1 MAFINRKYPFRQ
13 RGGWLLI
20 RESIIYGVVIWAIL
34 FLLQPFGFSQ
44 YQGNKFLVA
53 LMFGLVTTCC
63 YAFYGWLVL
72 IHVVRRVNPWRVWH
86 HGCAFIGLV
95 LFIAVCNYLF
105 FSYIFHY
112 PLTLGFFLLF
122 LYWTILLGLILTAAS
137 ISLAYN
143 RFLRDKMEMLLSNTT
158 EEQKD
163 ILITIHDTNVRA
175 NDLCIPINSLLYME
189 ARKNNV
195 AVCYMKDGKPETV
208 EVHTTLTAAMEALK
222 DYENIFQCHRSFVVN
237 VNNITAARGNSNGYQ
252 LTLGTSAVTI
262 PVARSYVPKLKAFIA

>member
-95 LFIAVCNYLF
+95 LFLAVCN
-105 FSYIFHY
+105 
-112 PLTLGFFLLF
+112 
-122 LYWTILLGLILTAAS
+122 
-137 ISLAYN
+137 
-143 RFLRDKMEMLLSNTT
+143 
-158 EEQKD
+158 
-163 ILITIHDTNVRA
+163 
-175 NDLCIPINSLLYME
+175 
-189 ARKNNV
+189 
-195 AVCYMKDGKPETV
+195 
-208 EVHTTLTAAMEALK
+208 
-222 DYENIFQCHRSFVVN
+222 
-237 VNNITAARGNSNGYQ
+237 
-252 LTLGTSAVTI
+252 
-262 PVARSYVPKLKAFIA
+262 

>member
-63 YAFYGWLVL
+63 YALYGWLVL
-72 IHVVRRVNPWRVWH
+72 IKVVRRVNPWRVWH

-95 LFIAVCNYLF
+95 LFIAVCNFLF

-112 PLTLGFFLLF
+112 PLTLGFFFLF
-122 LYWTILLGLILTAAS
+122 LYWTILLGVILTAAS
-137 ISLAYN
+137 SATRRLNLSA
-143 RFLRDKMEMLLSNTT
+143 RFSAAA
-158 EEQKD
+158 Q
-163 ILITIHDTNVRA
+163 A
-175 NDLCIPINSLLYME
+175 Q
-189 ARKNNV
+189 RKS
-195 AVCYMKDGKPETV
+195 ET
-208 EVHTTLTAAMEALK
+208 
-222 DYENIFQCHRSFVVN
+222 S
-237 VNNITAARGNSNGYQ
+237 G
-252 LTLGTSAVTI
+252 GTSSLI
-262 PVARSYVPKLKAFIA
+262 FFSPQ